1 MVFFVFSF
9 LISLI
14 LPVLFKKFLLKTR
27 LSSNKE
33 KPMFLGISIY
43 LTSFIV
49 FLLAKFYYKL
59 DASFLTVVFAGASFI
74 LLLGVWDDIKNLS
87 VKTKLIGQ
95 IAAAFIA
102 IFMGVRTSIVYFPD
116 WLNLVVTLVWIL
128 VLVNAFNLLDIMDG
142 LCSGVGLIVS
152 FIFLAMSIVFKAP
165 YSISVFFWVLS
176 GALFAAF
183 IYNKPAAKFYLGDSG
198 SMLIGFIFACSTM
211 EISYAPDTSQSLALF
226 APILIVILPVYDL
239 FFTVFMRWRKGKAI
253 SKKSGEHL
261 VLILKERSFSPGK
274 ILVIMYAACLL
285 SGLSAFLLKA
295 LPLYF
300 KSWFLGF
307 LAMAILIL
315 SVLIFK
321 VLKTND

>member
-1 MVFFVFSF
+1 MVFFIFSF
-9 LISLI
+9 LMSLSF
-14 LPVLFKKFLLKTR
+14 PALFKKFLSKTR

-43 LTSFIV
+43 LASFIV
-49 FLLAKFYYKL
+49 FLLAKNYYKL
-59 DASFLTVVFAGASFI
+59 DASFLTAVFAGASFI

-116 WLNLVVTLVWIL
+116 WLNLAVTLVWIL
-128 VLVNAFNLLDIMDG
+128 ALVNAFNFLDIMDG
-142 LCSGVGLIVS
+142 LCVGVSLIVS
-152 FIFLAMSIVFKAP
+152 FIFLAMSIVFRAP

-176 GALFAAF
+176 GALLGAF
-183 IYNKPAAKFYLGDSG
+183 IYNKPVAKFYLGDSG

-211 EISYAPDTSQSLALF
+211 EISYAPDTSHSLALF
-226 APILIVILPVYDL
+226 APVLIVILPVYDL

-253 SKKSGEHL
+253 SKKSGEHFAL
-261 VLILKERSFSPGK
+261 MLKEKGFSARK
-274 ILVIMYAACLL
+274 ILVIIYAACLL

-300 KSWFLGF
+300 QPWFLGF
-307 LAMAILIL
+307 VAMVILIL
-315 SVLIFK
+315 SILFFK